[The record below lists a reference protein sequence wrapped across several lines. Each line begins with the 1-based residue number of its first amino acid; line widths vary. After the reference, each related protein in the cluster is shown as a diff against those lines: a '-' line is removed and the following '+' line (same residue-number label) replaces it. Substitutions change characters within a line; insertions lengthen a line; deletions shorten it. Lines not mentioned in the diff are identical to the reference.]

1 MENDYDYDFNPN
13 PPSRLMEAIKAWLWF
28 DLFMALALWMAI
40 GPEGL
45 AEMACHVIE
54 DPVCEQFE

>member
-1 MENDYDYDFNPN
+1 MSDYDFNPK
-13 PPSRLMEAIKAWLWF
+13 PPSKLMEAIKAWLWF
-28 DLFMALALWMAI
+28 DLFVAIALWVTM

-45 AEMACHVIE
+45 AEMACTVVD

>member
-1 MENDYDYDFNPN
+1 MENDYDFNPK
-13 PPSRLMEAIKAWLWF
+13 PQSKLKEAFKAWLML
-28 DLFMALALWMAI
+28 DLLMAVGLWVTIA
-40 GPEGL
+40 PDGL